1 MSTWYINM
9 LPSDAWSSKMSKKSP
24 TRKHL
29 FVCSWEIIR
38 NSHVNILCPFSAETA
53 IVTVENLDP
62 SHGDCS
68 SVIDGKPWCLSPVWG
83 ATQSNLL
90 PSVDAIG
97 CMVGFVCC
105 RQWSRY
111 RVQEHV
117 ICKCFITFTWLK
129 NLWLS
134 QLDWVLKMHYWSP
147 LHLCYTAIR
156 PFLTE
161 PAVRKNWG
169 FL

>member
-1 MSTWYINM
+1 M

-68 SVIDGKPWCLSPVWG
+68 SIIDGKPWCQSPVCV
-83 ATQSNLL
+83 ATQPSRL

-105 RQWSRY
+105 RQGSRY
-111 RVQEHV
+111 RVQEHM
-117 ICKCFITFTWLK
+117 ICKCFITFTWLEIYNYPCWRK
-129 NLWLS
+129 
-134 QLDWVLKMHYWSP
+134 KMN
-147 LHLCYTAIR
+147 
-156 PFLTE
+156 E
-161 PAVRKNWG
+161 GN
-169 FL
+169 